1 MKCIVNLL
9 ITHSLQK
16 ESLKYNFRIGE
27 ISLSSEF
34 GAWVQELYTLLGSD
48 AYTSFV

>member
-27 ISLSSEF
+27 ISLSSE
-34 GAWVQELYTLLGSD
+34 QELYTLLGSD